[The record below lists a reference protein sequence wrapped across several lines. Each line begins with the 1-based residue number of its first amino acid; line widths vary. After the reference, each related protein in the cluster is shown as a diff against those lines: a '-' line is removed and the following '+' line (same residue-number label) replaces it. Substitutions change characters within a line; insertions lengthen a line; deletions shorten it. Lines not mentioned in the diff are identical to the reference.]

1 MVAVATTVGVAGAI
15 AGYGGWAPVLL
26 AAVLAVAGAVG
37 FGPLLRP
44 WGVDDDGL
52 YLGRRRVLDWSEVT
66 GIEVRSFATRRGLG
80 PPHVDVV
87 LRSPDR
93 RAKVSLYSRHDAR
106 RLHRVLSERLPDGVE
121 GRGLLRL
128 IGDTWRN
135 MD

>member
-1 MVAVATTVGVAGAI
+1 MGVAGVI
-15 AGYGGWAPVLL
+15 AGYGGLAPVLL
-26 AAVLAVAGAVG
+26 AAVLAVAGAMGAVG
-37 FGPLLRP
+37 FGSLLRP
-44 WGVDDDGL
+44 WGIDDDGL

-66 GIEVRSFATRRGLG
+66 GIEVRSFATRRGGG

-87 LRSPDR
+87 LRSPER
-93 RAKVSLYSRHDAR
+93 RAMVSLYSRHDAH
-106 RLHRVLSERLPDGVE
+106 RLHRVLTERLPAGVE